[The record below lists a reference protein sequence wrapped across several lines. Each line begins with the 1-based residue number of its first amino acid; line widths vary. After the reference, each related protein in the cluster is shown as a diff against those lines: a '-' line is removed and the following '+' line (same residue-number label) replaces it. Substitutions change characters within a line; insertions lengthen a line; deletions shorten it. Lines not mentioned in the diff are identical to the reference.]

1 MKDYYVYMMASKK
14 NGTLYTGM
22 TNNLI
27 RRVYD
32 HKNVLMEGFTKKYGV
47 KLLVWY
53 EHTNEVEQAIKREK
67 NIQAWKR
74 DWKLRLIEEF
84 NPDWNDLYFE
94 ITGCQPTLA

>member
-1 MKDYYVYMMASKK
+1 MKDYYVYMMASKR

-27 RRVYD
+27 RRVYE
-32 HKNVLMEGFTKKYGV
+32 HKEGVFEGFTKKYGV

-53 EHTNEVEQAIKREK
+53 EQTNEVEAAIKREK

-74 DWKLRLIEEF
+74 EWKLRLIEEF
-84 NPDWNDLYFE
+84 NPDWNDLYLE
-94 ITGCQPTLA
+94 IAGCQPALA